1 MNWNRPSFMQ
11 TSIQCLMNFGS
22 ILKRLWETIMRVSS
36 VNRPIFNMRFN
47 RPLMQRKCPLC
58 NLTTGVLIPQNQA
71 LRELGIYGG
80 THAHLVC
87 VQDAREQRQ

>member
-1 MNWNRPSFMQ
+1 
-11 TSIQCLMNFGS
+11 
-22 ILKRLWETIMRVSS
+22 MRVSS
-36 VNRPIFNMRFN
+36 VNRPVFNLRFN

-58 NLTTGVLIPQNQA
+58 NLTTGVLIPQNQS

-80 THAHLVC
+80 THAHIVC

>member
-1 MNWNRPSFMQ
+1 
-11 TSIQCLMNFGS
+11 
-22 ILKRLWETIMRVSS
+22 MRVSS
-36 VNRPIFNMRFN
+36 INRPIFNMKFN

-58 NLTTGVLIPQNQA
+58 NLTTGVLIPQNQS

>member
-1 MNWNRPSFMQ
+1 MNWNRLLSTLTNIRCLLSFGGISRQ
-11 TSIQCLMNFGS
+11 YWGLH
-22 ILKRLWETIMRVSS
+22 MRVSS
-36 VNRPIFNMRFN
+36 VNRPVFNLRFN

-80 THAHLVC
+80 THAHIVC

>member
-11 TSIQCLMNFGS
+11 TSIKCLMNFGN
-22 ILKRLWETIMRVSS
+22 IFRRFWGAIMRVSS
-36 VNRPIFNMRFN
+36 VNRPIFNLRFN

-80 THAHLVC
+80 THAHIVC